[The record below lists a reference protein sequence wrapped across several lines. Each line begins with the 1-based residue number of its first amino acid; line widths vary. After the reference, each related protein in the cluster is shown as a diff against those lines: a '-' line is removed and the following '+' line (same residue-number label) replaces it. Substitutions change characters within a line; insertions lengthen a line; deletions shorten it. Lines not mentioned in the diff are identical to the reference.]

1 MSKEIMKEIE
11 GNWNYER
18 CIKPEH
24 VDYLI
29 EQNKRYREELESLLK
44 HAEELADKDILMSP
58 TAVEKS
64 IEKSIGGGQ
73 MKTYLTNEQR
83 MTAYYQDQLSKLG
96 FTDTEQLSYAELKYK
111 LTVEKT
117 KNINYEHESNQFF

>member
-1 MSKEIMKEIE
+1 
-11 GNWNYER
+11 
-18 CIKPEH
+18 
-24 VDYLI
+24 
-29 EQNKRYREELESLLK
+29 
-44 HAEELADKDILMSP
+44 
-58 TAVEKS
+58 
-64 IEKSIGGGQ
+64 

-111 LTVEKT
+111 LTVERT